1 VLGSGPAYY
10 LGTGRRISEGQG
22 EGKANPM
29 AKIDP
34 GAAPYLTTLPE
45 ARGHTR
51 GGVYHRHGLGSG
63 LGDWFGKLFGPGR
76 AKTPYG
82 SPGPEL
88 GIPVR
93 EHPGVT
99 DRLLHGMTPYGNFP
113 LFS

>member
-1 VLGSGPAYY
+1 MPLHHELSPLLSPSSVLGSGPAYY

-51 GGVYHRHGLGSG
+51 GGVYHRHGLGSD
-63 LGDWFGKLFGPGR
+63 LVVSR
-76 AKTPYG
+76 T
-82 SPGPEL
+82 
-88 GIPVR
+88 
-93 EHPGVT
+93 
-99 DRLLHGMTPYGNFP
+99 
-113 LFS
+113 